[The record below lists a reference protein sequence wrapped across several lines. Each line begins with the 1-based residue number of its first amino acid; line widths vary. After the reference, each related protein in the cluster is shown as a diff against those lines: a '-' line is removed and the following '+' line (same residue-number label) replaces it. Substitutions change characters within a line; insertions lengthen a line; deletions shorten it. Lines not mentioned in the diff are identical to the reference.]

1 MSNLTVKKAENG
13 KYGFVDD
20 AGNWVIEPKLRHAF
34 IWRELGVV
42 HFEEKNEDGQTY
54 DGWTIFKLDTPSEY
68 NERTDDTGMGG
79 DYGWYDDLNE
89 PEGDYGEYLEAWNG
103 CGDSYRIYPDGE
115 ILDEEEFEDEDEEDE
130 VWKDD
135 DE

>member
-1 MSNLTVKKAENG
+1 MSNLTVKKGENG

-79 DYGWYDDLNE
+79 DYGWYDWLETPSADAEYIEAGNE
-89 PEGDYGEYLEAWNG
+89 
-103 CGDSYRIYPDGE
+103 CGDSVRIYPDGG
-115 ILDEEEFEDEDEEDE
+115 ILYDDEFENEDEDDDWDE
-130 VWKDD
+130 DD